1 MRKPLK
7 RLFLL
12 FKLILRFLRVTFKFS
27 KKKNE
32 FFFRYFRL
40 LSLLLEKV
48 DSEAFSSNVKFMS
61 KLDSLK
67 ARANQSRYCG
77 EQRKRDHYN
86 ITLAKTKSHSFLQ
99 GQRETARL
107 LGNDFT
113 KSFGHLSWGIGYRL
127 KACMLGQ
134 DETKYVLLG
143 NDFANTWLVENYWKD
158 YLPVIALDKQLVE
171 IVQNSHSHL
180 FEDVE
185 TLRIANDFYGFE
197 LGASVI
203 DENWR
208 MKFGD
213 KPLLELKLN
222 DKEYGYAKLAELGY
236 KDIDWFVTFHFRN
249 RGNEVNRN
257 TDATRY
263 IEAIR
268 EIIKA
273 GGFVFCVGD
282 GGALEDVISANKYF
296 DFGKEKN
303 RDERLDI
310 FLLAACRFFVGSS
323 SGPTSIPPLFGKGV
337 LWTNCGN
344 LVMNT
349 FYSESILIPKLRTRG
364 ESKLDLSNVLLGIA
378 SGHYENDSIPTGVPG
393 LRMLE
398 NSADEIAGG
407 VLEML
412 RKSYLEPISETE
424 GMILEGIK
432 ARSGGVVSNRI
443 SRNFLIKHFG

>member
-1 MRKPLK
+1 
-7 RLFLL
+7 
-12 FKLILRFLRVTFKFS
+12 
-27 KKKNE
+27 
-32 FFFRYFRL
+32 
-40 LSLLLEKV
+40 
-48 DSEAFSSNVKFMS
+48 
-61 KLDSLK
+61 
-67 ARANQSRYCG
+67 
-77 EQRKRDHYN
+77 
-86 ITLAKTKSHSFLQ
+86 
-99 GQRETARL
+99 
-107 LGNDFT
+107 
-113 KSFGHLSWGIGYRL
+113 
-127 KACMLGQ
+127 MLGQ